1 MKMKKV
7 LISLFV
13 ILSGIFLIVGCS
25 NTTGTGETGSL
36 SISLTDGPLNM
47 DNVESVMVK
56 FKEIRFNY
64 AGDNLPFVTFKEY
77 GENQGI
83 FNLMELQ
90 DGLTTEMGTK
100 QLNSGVYSHTR
111 IILDPD
117 YNLHIVI
124 NGEQKDL
131 QLTSSNE
138 GGYFPTGHIELAGSF
153 HIEAGIETKLILD
166 FDVRKS
172 VVDKSGSYKLHPAMR
187 LIEED
192 VTGALDI
199 HLDNIPESVDH
210 IIGYLYSESSFD
222 EETEKGNDFANSITS
237 DNPDEG
243 NLLEFDY
250 IEEGS
255 YTLVIVTYDS
265 NDAILNVYT
274 KNVEITNGITTDSSF
289 DFNNY

>member
-1 MKMKKV
+1 MKKI

-13 ILSGIFLIVGCS
+13 ILSGIFLIIGCS
-25 NTTGTGETGSL
+25 SSTGVNGTGKL
-36 SISLTDGPLNM
+36 SIQLTDGPLNV
-47 DNVESVMVK
+47 DNVSAVMVK

-64 AGDNLPFVTFKEY
+64 AGDNLPYVTFKEY

-90 DGLTTEMGTK
+90 DGFTTEIGTRE
-100 QLNSGVYSHTR
+100 LDPGVYSHTR

-117 YNLHIVI
+117 YNHHIII
-124 NGEQKDL
+124 NGVHKDL
-131 QLTSSNE
+131 ELTSSNE

-153 HIEAGIETKLILD
+153 HIEGGIETKLILD

-192 VTGALDI
+192 VTGALDVQLN
-199 HLDNIPESVDH
+199 HVPESVDH
-210 IIGYLYSESSFD
+210 VIGYLYTEGSFD
-222 EETEKGNDFANSITS
+222 ESTETGNDFANSITS
-237 DNPDEG
+237 DNPDGG

-255 YTLVIVTYDS
+255 YTLVVVTYDAD
-265 NDAILNVYT
+265 NNILNVYT
-274 KNVEITNGITTDSSF
+274 KNVSIINGVTNDDVNF

>member
-1 MKMKKV
+1 MKKY
-7 LISLFV
+7 LISLLV
-13 ILSGIFLIVGCS
+13 IINGLILIIGCS
-25 NTTGTGETGSL
+25 SSTGVNGTGTL
-36 SISLTDGPLNM
+36 SIQLTDGPLNTE
-47 DNVESVMVK
+47 NVSAVMVK

-64 AGDNLPFVTFKEY
+64 AGDNLPYVTFKEY

-83 FNLMELQ
+83 FNLMNLQ

-100 QLNSGVYSHTR
+100 QLDAGVYSHTR

-117 YNLHIVI
+117 YNHHIVI

-131 QLTSSNE
+131 ELTSSNE

-153 HIEAGIETKLILD
+153 HIDEGIETRLILD

-172 VVDKSGSYKLHPAMR
+172 VVDKSGLYKLHPAMR

-192 VTGALDI
+192 VTGALDVQLI
-199 HLDNIPESVDH
+199 NIPESVDH
-210 IIGYLYSESSFD
+210 IIGYLYTAGSFD
-222 EETEKGNDFANSITS
+222 EFTEKGNDFANSITS
-237 DNPDEG
+237 DTPDEG

-255 YTLVIVTYDS
+255 FTLVVATYDADD
-265 NDAILNVYT
+265 NILDVFT
-274 KNVEITNGITTDSSF
+274 KEVTITNGITNDVDF